1 MIKTE
6 NKCRIFYLS
15 YYFLGKIIRTKSVLN
30 DSLQSP
36 KKSKGFQLTKYMFF
50 DMLNNLLIAFC
61 LRKQKVAYFCRRII
75 KNITGSHS

>member
-1 MIKTE
+1 ME
-6 NKCRIFYLS
+6 
-15 YYFLGKIIRTKSVLN
+15 GPWKIIRTKSVLN

-75 KNITGSHS
+75 KNITRSHS